1 MPVFDT
7 HKAVKALHHAGF
19 DCAQAEAVIEQI
31 NVAVND
37 NVATK
42 TYRDRLATEKYLER
56 FATKE
61 DFELWG
67 AKILTKED
75 LEKQNKTML
84 RYALGMVALTVALT
98 KVFDAIIG

>member
-19 DCAQAEAVIEQI
+19 DCAQAEAVVEQI

-42 TYRDRLATEKYLER
+42 IYLDRLATRESLER

-61 DFELWG
+61 HFELLG

-75 LEKQNKTML
+75 LEKQNKTVL
-84 RYALGMVALTVALT
+84 RYALGMVALTVALI
-98 KVFDAIIG
+98 KVSDAIIG